1 MANIFDRFNQ
11 GFGSFLTPNPPP
23 TNPYIDNL
31 MLDDSLKA
39 LIKQQQDAQRQ
50 NMGSMFRTGLGTA
63 LLEMGAPRRTP
74 GLDLTPLSRIIA
86 TINQAS
92 QGQGAMGNA
101 FALPMQALQFQ
112 ALQQKVESEK
122 KLPIDVLTKNNYSG
136 ITTIDELKTKIKSN
150 NDYLKANF
158 PRNVNA
164 SVLVKQNDDLLKNV
178 SKAEILE
185 SINPTYFKN
194 LVGDQDILSSV
205 NALSNIK
212 ITDYGKF
219 VKDAFDLDPNKKV
232 AFELGIEPTV
242 ITNFFTN
249 PDNANAVNEATKL
262 LNDYNYKKRVLDQT
276 VANFPKIDDT
286 EGFNFGAQLRK
297 PVKDV
302 QDAAQAFRQF
312 ITGKTPVDD
321 KPELKPAPEVII
333 EEREQIDDTTAQTQ
347 PEAVPKPEPIEYTDK
362 FLSNT
367 NINYKIVPDT
377 SIEDAIRA
385 KVKINFK
392 NYTSDRQEKEF
403 QKLRKVAVSDIAAA
417 RGLIDKQD
425 KILNIVNSLLNETD
439 RKTIK
444 AGTIGA
450 KSRLRAGGEAV
461 LEFFGSESFEKQ
473 NAYDDAIARLESE
486 KFFEVIASLKAQGK
500 GTGLG
505 ALSDA
510 EGRRFNELLGKLS
523 RGSGL
528 LSESVVIENLEEIRR
543 TILKS
548 KNNIL
553 TVFEDAY
560 ESPLVQMEI

>member
-23 TNPYIDNL
+23 ANPYVDSL

-63 LLEMGAPRRTP
+63 LLEMGAPRTTP
-74 GLDLTPLSRIIA
+74 GLDLTPLSRIIG
-86 TINQAS
+86 TINQAA
-92 QGQGAMGNA
+92 QGQGAMGNT

-112 ALQQKVESEK
+112 ALQQKVDSEK
-122 KLPIDVLTKNNYSG
+122 KLPIDVLRKNNYSG
-136 ITTIDELKTKIKSN
+136 ITNIDELKTKIKSN
-150 NDYLKANF
+150 NDDLRANF

-164 SVLVKQNDDLLKNV
+164 SVLVQQNDDLLKNIA
-178 SKAEILE
+178 KAEILE
-185 SINPTYFKN
+185 SINPTFFKN

-212 ITDYGKF
+212 ITDYGSF
-219 VKDAFDLDPNKKV
+219 VKHALDINPKKQIAFDL
-232 AFELGIEPTV
+232 GMEPT
-242 ITNFFTN
+242 IISNFFGN
-249 PDNANAVNEATKL
+249 SNNDIEKATEL
-262 LNDYNYKKRVLDQT
+262 LNEYNFKKQVLKQIT
-276 VANFPKIDDT
+276 SNFAKIEDT
-286 EGFNFGAQLRK
+286 KGYDFGAQLEK
-297 PVKDV
+297 PIKDV

-312 ITGKTPVDD
+312 ITGTTPVDD
-321 KPELKPAPEVII
+321 KPELKPVPEVII

-347 PEAVPKPEPIEYTDK
+347 PEAVPKPAPIEYTDK

-367 NINYKIVPDT
+367 TIDYKIVPDA

-385 KVKINFK
+385 KVAINFK
-392 NYTSDRQEKEF
+392 NYSSDRQEEEF

-417 RGLIDKQD
+417 KGLIDKQD

-439 RKTIK
+439 KKTIK